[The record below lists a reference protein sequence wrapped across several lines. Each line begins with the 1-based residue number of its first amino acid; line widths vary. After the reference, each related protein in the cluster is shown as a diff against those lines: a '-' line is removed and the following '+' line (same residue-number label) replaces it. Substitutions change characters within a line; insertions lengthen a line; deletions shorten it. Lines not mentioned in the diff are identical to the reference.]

1 VRKSGYLS
9 PEDERKLEA
18 AQASEGQA
26 VQTPPAVEPK
36 ARQKLEGGI
45 EAVVDSEPYPRVRIR
60 RCGYGPEAVVKEE
73 SEALILKALQRGLKR
88 LDEDYAVLMKLPMDA
103 FK

>member
-45 EAVVDSEPYPRVRIR
+45 EAYPRVRIR